1 MEQSLL
7 EKTGKPLDY
16 WLDMVAASGKIK
28 HGEILLFLKEEH
40 GFGHG
45 FANFVAHKYNKSDAG
60 SADYDLVDSQYKGKE
75 VLFPIYE
82 KLLDVITSMGED
94 ITIAPKKDSVS
105 FIRKKQF
112 ALIKPASKTR
122 VDLGL
127 KLRNAAISGRL
138 ENSGPFGAMCT
149 NRIQVFTV
157 NDIDDE
163 TVEWL
168 SLAYQQSV

>member
-1 MEQSLL
+1 MEKSLL
-7 EKTGKPLDY
+7 EKSGKPLDH
-16 WLDMVAASGKIK
+16 WLNVLAGSGKVK
-28 HGEILLFLKEEH
+28 HGEIVIFLKEEH

-60 SADYDLVDSQYKGKE
+60 SADYDLIDSQYKGKE
-75 VLFPIYE
+75 DLFPIYE
-82 KLLDVITSMGED
+82 KLLDIITSLGED

-105 FIRKKQF
+105 FIRKRQF

-127 KLRNAAISGRL
+127 KLKNETISGKL
-138 ENSGPFGAMCT
+138 ENSGPFGTMCT
-149 NRIQVFTV
+149 NRIQIFSE
-157 NDIDDE
+157 NDVDSE

-168 SLAYQQSV
+168 RLAYNQSV

>member
-7 EKTGKPLDY
+7 EKTGKSLDH
-16 WLDMVAASGKIK
+16 WLSVVATSGKVK
-28 HGEILLFLKEEH
+28 HGEIVSFLKEHH

-45 FANFVAHKYNKSDAG
+45 FANFVGHKFNKSDAG

-75 VLFPIYE
+75 NLFPIYE

-105 FIRKKQF
+105 FIRKRQF
-112 ALIKPASKTR
+112 ALVKPASKAR

-127 KLRNAAISGRL
+127 KLKNAQLSGKL

-149 NRIQVFTV
+149 NRIQIT
-157 NDIDDE
+157 NLEDIDAE
-163 TVEWL
+163 TVSWL
-168 SLAYQQSV
+168 REAYHQSV

>member
-1 MEQSLL
+1 MEQSLF
-7 EKTGKPLDY
+7 EKTGKSLDH
-16 WLDMVAASGKIK
+16 WLNVVAASGKIK
-28 HGEILLFLKEEH
+28 HGEILQFLKEEH

-75 VLFPIYE
+75 NLFPIYE
-82 KLLDVITSMGED
+82 KLLDVITSLGED

-105 FIRKKQF
+105 FIRKRQF

-122 VDLGL
+122 IDLGL
-127 KLRNAAISGRL
+127 KLKDAQLSGRL

-149 NRIQVFTV
+149 NRIQINSEQDV
-157 NDIDDE
+157 DDE
-163 TVEWL
+163 TVSWL
-168 SLAYQQSV
+168 REAYHQSV

>member
-7 EKTGKPLDY
+7 EKTGKSLDH
-16 WLDMVAASGKIK
+16 WLEVVAASGKEK
-28 HGEILLFLKEEH
+28 HGEIVSFLKENH

-45 FANFVAHKYNKSDAG
+45 FANFVGHKYNKSDAG

-75 VLFPIYE
+75 NLFPIYE
-82 KLLDVITSMGED
+82 KLLDIITSFGED
-94 ITIAPKKDSVS
+94 ITISPKKDSVS

-112 ALIKPASKTR
+112 VLIKPASKTR

-127 KLRNAAISGRL
+127 KLKNAPFSGRL

-149 NRIQVFTV
+149 NRIQIVSPEDV
-157 NDIDDE
+157 DAE
-163 TVEWL
+163 TVQWIAE
-168 SLAYQQSV
+168 AYNQSV